1 MEKCK
6 IKFAISPDIRVGGRL
21 FTASDLS
28 RIAELVGEDA
38 SIELTTMQQ
47 LIVEVD
53 ESRAEKAKEALRSR
67 GMGVYEVGNVVKNL
81 AVCNFCKG
89 AESEGLEA
97 ARELDKAIAG
107 KSVPFP
113 LRVGYSGCPN
123 ACGESLSKD
132 IGIVKMKDTF
142 NVYVGGET
150 KTLNASSGQLVVEKV
165 TGGLLAGVVNQII
178 EVYQKN
184 GRKRERF
191 SHFLKRYGFDT
202 LRNELT
208 I

>member
-1 MEKCK
+1 
-6 IKFAISPDIRVGGRL
+6 
-21 FTASDLS
+21 
-28 RIAELVGEDA
+28 
-38 SIELTTMQQ
+38 MQ
-47 LIVEVD
+47 
-53 ESRAEKAKEALRSR
+53 S
-67 GMGVYEVGNVVKNL
+67 KNL

-107 KSVPFP
+107 MSVPFP
-113 LRVGYSGCPN
+113 MRVGYSGCPN

-132 IGIVKMKDTF
+132 IGIVKIKDTF

-150 KTLNASSGQLVVEKV
+150 KTLNASSGKLIMEKV
-165 TGGLLAGVVNQII
+165 TSDLLPGVVNQIVK
-178 EVYQKN
+178 VYQKN

-191 SHFLKRYGFDT
+191 SHFLKRFGLDA
-202 LRNELT
+202 LRNELA

>member
-1 MEKCK
+1 MCK
-6 IKFAISPDIRVGGRL
+6 VKFAISPEIRVGGRR

-28 RIAELVGEDA
+28 KIAELVGED
-38 SIELTTMQQ
+38 SDIELTTMQQ
-47 LIVEVD
+47 LIVEMD
-53 ESRAEKAKEALRSR
+53 ELRAENAKEALRSR
-67 GMGVYEVGNVVKNL
+67 GMGVYEVGHVVKNL

-107 KSVPFP
+107 RLVPFP
-113 LRVGYSGCPN
+113 VRVGYSGCPN
-123 ACGESLSKD
+123 ACGESLAKD
-132 IGIVKMKDTF
+132 IGIVKIKDTF

-150 KTLNASSGQLVVEKV
+150 KTLNASSGKLMLEKV
-165 TGGLLAGVVNQII
+165 AGDLLPSVVNQII

-191 SHFLKRYGFDT
+191 SHFMKRYGFDT
-202 LRNELT
+202 LQNELT